1 LYPAGATNLI
11 RDMNEMIGSKNSG
24 MSTDQSAQSLKRAA
38 MYVRMSTDHQKGEI
52 VTPAEIRAYRL
63 LDNNLAENSKW
74 DEKQL
79 AIELTD

>member
-1 LYPAGATNLI
+1 
-11 RDMNEMIGSKNSG
+11 MIGSKNSG